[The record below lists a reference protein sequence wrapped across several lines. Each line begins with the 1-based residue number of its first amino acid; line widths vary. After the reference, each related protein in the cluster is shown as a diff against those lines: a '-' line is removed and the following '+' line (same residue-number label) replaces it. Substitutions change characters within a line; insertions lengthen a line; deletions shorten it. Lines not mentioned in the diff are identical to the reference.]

1 MFNRDT
7 FRLIRNTFNRFF
19 SLFMIV
25 LVSSSF
31 MMGLFSN
38 GTILRESVDLYND
51 KDRLQD
57 LQLYSS
63 YGFCDEDISALRSN
77 PDVEY
82 VFGTKMVDAYGQ
94 ISQGDVYVFR
104 FEELDRTVNL
114 FELVEGRMPEN
125 DREALILGDAVE
137 SASRLIGKKVAAY
150 LNDGDIREHLKNDVF
165 TIVGTCK
172 SPAYI
177 SKLLGASNCD
187 NQDLNGVLFVP
198 NENFIF
204 DYYTSIYLKLKG
216 TEELI
221 SYTGD
226 YEEHIDALTG
236 SIEST
241 KNHQQSYLRD
251 KIYNE
256 NLQKL
261 NEAKKEF
268 AQQKSDG
275 EARLLEAKQKLEDA
289 NIELIVNESLL
300 NTNRITLE
308 TSLAEIEANERLLDQ
323 NEASLKDGIRQAE
336 AASGMDFDT
345 LYSEVSAAYTSYIML
360 KDANID
366 TGDYNQRFADEL
378 NKEKKNNLQR
388 ISEIDTELAAL
399 DPEAE
404 DYVEKAAELT
414 VERQSLEVRNAVI
427 DQTLANY
434 AGSSEEVAQQSK
446 EEMMKAIDEQ
456 FDGSVEKT
464 FIQLR
469 TLYEARAQLQT
480 ARIQLE
486 AGKESAE
493 EGMKALEDAKAQLEA
508 GKRKYEQ
515 GLKEYNEGLMDF
527 NDEIEKAQNEL
538 NKATEE
544 LEDLPNASWII
555 LDRNSHYSSYM
566 FKNTIKQM
574 SAIGYAMPF
583 LFYLVAALVC
593 MTTMTRLIDE
603 QRSQIGIFMAL
614 GFSSGQ
620 VIGKYVVY
628 ALLATLSGGILGILF
643 GQLVFPTVIYVT
655 WRLMYDLPPI
665 ELYYPWQY
673 VLICIAA
680 FSILMSVV
688 TFLVARGTMNEMP
701 SSLLRPKAPK
711 NSKRVL
717 LERITFLWKRLPF
730 TSKITARNIFR
741 YKSRFLMTVIGVA
754 GCTGLLVV
762 GFGVRD
768 SISDVVAIQYGRIF
782 NYDYHI
788 TLNSDHHL
796 KENLDVLKDDLSN
809 QEVVAFMTYTSK
821 AYLNEGE
828 DDTLT
833 VEVFDARESKSVLGL
848 NDRDR
853 RTPIELDNSGVILS
867 EKFAINHHI
876 KEGDYVTIESTSG
889 LKREVKVARICE
901 FYFQHYMFIS
911 ESYYEDTFGE
921 NVHCNT
927 IAVSSDNREE
937 LIRDTGKLED
947 FVSLTDFSGFID
959 QFNTMLKALNFIIA
973 VIIVA
978 AGSLAL
984 VVLMNLI
991 QVNVAE
997 RIREIATLK
1006 VLGFHDR
1013 EVNSYI
1019 FKEILLLS
1027 IIGGLLGLPL
1037 GVLEHH
1043 FIMNVINMEM
1053 MMFGMNIS
1061 LFSFSVSFAITVLFT
1076 LLVFAF
1082 MKRRLNNIEMVE
1094 SLKSVE

>member
-1 MFNRDT
+1 MFSKDT

-51 KDRLQD
+51 SDRLQD

-63 YGFCDEDISALRSN
+63 YGFCDEDLAALRKN
-77 PDVEY
+77 QDVEY
-82 VFGTKMVDAYGQ
+82 AFGTKMVDAYGK
-94 ISQGDVYVFR
+94 IAQGDVHVYR
-104 FEELDRTVNL
+104 FEEIDRTVNL
-114 FELVEGRMPEN
+114 IELVEGRMPEN
-125 DREALILGDAVE
+125 EKEALILGDGVE
-137 SASRLIGKKVAAY
+137 SASRLIGKKVTAF
-150 LNDGDIREHLKNDVF
+150 LNNEEIGDHLKNDTF

-177 SKLLGASNCD
+177 SKLMGSSNCE
-187 NQDLNGVLFVP
+187 NQELDGVVFIP
-198 NENFIF
+198 NSNFIF

-216 TEELI
+216 TEKYI
-221 SYTGD
+221 SYTSEYED
-226 YEEHIDALTG
+226 YVETLTG

-251 KIYNE
+251 RIYNE
-256 NLQKL
+256 NLLKL
-261 NEAKKEF
+261 NDAKTEFETQKNEGEAKL
-268 AQQKSDG
+268 Q
-275 EARLLEAKQKLEDA
+275 EAKQKLEDA

-300 NTNRITLE
+300 NSNRISLE
-308 TSLAEIEANERLLDQ
+308 TSLAEIEANERVLDQ
-323 NEASLKDGIRQAE
+323 NEASVKSGIAQAE
-336 AASGMDFDT
+336 QAAGMDFDS
-345 LYSEVSAAYTSYIML
+345 LYTEVSAAYTSYVIL
-360 KDANID
+360 KENSFD
-366 TGDYNQRFADEL
+366 TGNYNERFTEEL
-378 NKEKKNNLQR
+378 NREKKENLAR
-388 ISEIDTELAAL
+388 IAEIDAELAAL
-399 DPEAE
+399 DKTAE
-404 DYVEKAAELT
+404 DYIEKAASLEI
-414 VERQSLEVRNAVI
+414 ERQSLEVRNAVI
-427 DQTLANY
+427 DQTLENFT
-434 AGSSEEVAQQSK
+434 GSSGEIAEQSR
-446 EEMMKAIDEQ
+446 EEMMKAIDEE
-456 FDGSVEKT
+456 FNGSVETT
-464 FIQLR
+464 FVQLR
-469 TLYEARAQLQT
+469 TLYEARSQIQS
-480 ARIQLE
+480 ARKQLE
-486 AGKESAE
+486 AGKEQAE
-493 EGMKALEDAKAQLEA
+493 AGKKALEDAKAQLEA
-508 GKRKYEQ
+508 GKREYEK
-515 GLKEYNEGLMDF
+515 GLKEYNEALMDF

-538 NKATEE
+538 NIAGEE
-544 LEDLPNASWII
+544 LEALPNASWII
-555 LDRNSHYSSYM
+555 LDRDSHYSSYM
-566 FKNTIKQM
+566 FKNTIRQM

-614 GFSSGQ
+614 GFSS
-620 VIGKYVVY
+620 VRIIGKYVVY
-628 ALLATLSGGILGILF
+628 ALIATLTGSVLGVIF
-643 GQLVFPTVIYVT
+643 GQLIFPTVIYVT

-665 ELYYPWQY
+665 DLYYPWQY

-680 FSILMSVV
+680 FALLMSVV
-688 TFLVARGTMNEMP
+688 TYLVARSAMKEMP

-711 NSKRVL
+711 SSKRVL
-717 LERITFLWKRLPF
+717 LEKITFLWKRLPF

-741 YKSRFLMTVIGVA
+741 YKARFLMTIIGVA

-762 GFGVRD
+762 GFGIRD
-768 SISDVVAIQYGRIF
+768 SISDVVAIQYGKIF
-782 NYDYHI
+782 AYDYHI
-788 TLNSDHHL
+788 TLDSDHHL
-796 KENLDVLKDDLSN
+796 DENIEILKENLNNK
-809 QEVVAFMTYTSK
+809 EVVAFMTYTSK
-821 AYLNEGE
+821 AYLREGE

-853 RTPIELDNSGVILS
+853 KTPIELDNSGVILS
-867 EKFAINHHI
+867 EKFAINHHL
-876 KEGDYVTIESTSG
+876 KEGDYVTIESMSG
-889 LKREVKVARICE
+889 LKREVKIAKICE

-937 LIRDTGKLED
+937 LIKDTKRLED
-947 FVSLTDFSGFID
+947 FVSLTDFTGFID
-959 QFNTMLKALNFIIA
+959 QFNTMLQALNFIIA

-984 VVLMNLI
+984 VVLLNLI

-1006 VLGFHDR
+1006 VLGFHDL
-1013 EVNSYI
+1013 EVNNYI

-1027 IIGGLLGLPL
+1027 VIGGLIGLPL

-1043 FIMNVINMEM
+1043 FIMNVINMDM

-1061 LFSFSVSFAITVLFT
+1061 IFSFAISFVITILFT
-1076 LLVFAF
+1076 LLVFMF

>member
-38 GTILRESVDLYND
+38 GTILRESVDHYND

-63 YGFCDEDISALRSN
+63 YGFCSEDISALRRN
-77 PDVEY
+77 EEVEY
-82 VFGTKMVDAYGQ
+82 VFGSKMVDAYGR

-104 FEELDRTVNL
+104 FEEIDRTVNL
-114 FELVEGRMPEN
+114 IELVEGRMPEN
-125 DREALILGDAVE
+125 DREALILGDGVE
-137 SASRLIGKKVAAY
+137 SASRLIGKKVSAF
-150 LNDGDIREHLKNDVF
+150 LNDEDIKEHLKNDSF

-177 SKLLGASNCD
+177 SKLMGSSNCE
-187 NQDLNGVLFVP
+187 NQELDGVLFIP
-198 NENFIF
+198 NDNFIF

-216 TEELI
+216 TENYI
-221 SYTGD
+221 SYTGEYKNYVD
-226 YEEHIDALTG
+226 TLTG

-256 NLQKL
+256 NLKKL
-261 NEAKKEF
+261 NDAKNEF
-268 AQQKSDG
+268 EKQKG
-275 EARLLEAKQKLEDA
+275 EGETKLQEAKQKLEDA

-300 NTNRITLE
+300 NTNRISLE
-308 TSLAEIEANERLLDQ
+308 TSLAEIEANERILDQ
-323 NEASLKDGIRQAE
+323 NEASLKEGIRQAE
-336 AASGMDFDT
+336 EASGMDFDS
-345 LYSEVSAAYTSYIML
+345 LYTEVSVAYTSYILL
-360 KDANID
+360 KENNFDA
-366 TGDYNQRFADEL
+366 TDYNEKFTEEL
-378 NKEKKNNLQR
+378 NREKKENLAR
-388 ISEIDTELAAL
+388 IAEIDAQLAAL
-399 DPEAE
+399 DTTAE
-404 DYVEKAAELT
+404 DYVEQAAALEL
-414 VERQSLEVRNAVI
+414 ERQSLEVRNAVI
-427 DQTLANY
+427 DQTLENY
-434 AGSSEEVAQQSK
+434 TDNAGEIAEQSK
-446 EEMMKAIDEQ
+446 EEMMKAIDDQ
-456 FDGSVEKT
+456 FNGSVEKA

-469 TLYEARAQLQT
+469 TLYEARAQIQS
-480 ARIQLE
+480 ARKQLE
-486 AGKESAE
+486 AGKEQAE
-493 EGMKALEDAKAQLEA
+493 AGKKALEDAKAKLEA
-508 GKRKYEQ
+508 GKREYER
-515 GLKEYNEGLMDF
+515 GLKEYNEALMDF
-527 NDEIEKAQNEL
+527 NDEIEKAQSEL
-538 NKATEE
+538 NKASDE
-544 LEDLPNASWII
+544 LEELPNASWII
-555 LDRNSHYSSYM
+555 LDRDSHYSSYM
-566 FKNTIKQM
+566 YKNTIKQM

-628 ALLATLSGGILGILF
+628 ALLATLSGSILGILF
-643 GQLVFPTVIYVT
+643 GQLIFPTVIYAT

-665 ELYYPWQY
+665 DLYYPWQY

-680 FSILMSVV
+680 FALLMSVV
-688 TFLVARGTMNEMP
+688 TYLVARSTMKEMP

-711 NSKRVL
+711 SSKRVL
-717 LERITFLWKRLPF
+717 LEKITFIWKRLPF

-741 YKSRFLMTVIGVA
+741 YKARFLMTIIGVA

-762 GFGVRD
+762 GFGIRD

-782 NYDYHI
+782 AYDYHI
-788 TLNSDHHL
+788 TLDSDHHL
-796 KENLDVLKDDLSN
+796 NENIEILKENLNNK
-809 QEVVAFMTYTSK
+809 EVVAFMTYISK

-848 NDRDR
+848 NSKDRK
-853 RTPIELDNSGVILS
+853 TPIELDNSGVILS

-876 KEGDYVTIESTSG
+876 KEGDYVTIESMSG
-889 LKREVKVARICE
+889 LKRQAKVAKICE

-937 LIRDTGKLED
+937 LIKDTRRLED
-947 FVSLTDFSGFID
+947 FVSLTDFTGFID

-984 VVLMNLI
+984 VVLLNLI

-1006 VLGFHDR
+1006 VLGFHDM
-1013 EVNSYI
+1013 EVNNYI

-1027 IIGGLLGLPL
+1027 MIGGLLGLPL

-1043 FIMNVINMEM
+1043 FIMNVINMDM

-1061 LFSFSVSFAITVLFT
+1061 IFSFSISFVITILFT
-1076 LLVFAF
+1076 LLVFMF

>member
-38 GTILRESVDLYND
+38 ATILKESVDLYDD
-51 KDRLQD
+51 KERLQD
-57 LQLYSS
+57 LQLYSG
-63 YGFCDEDISALRSN
+63 YGFCDEDLSALRRN

-82 VFGTKMVDAYGQ
+82 VFGTKMVDAYGR

-104 FEELDRTVNL
+104 FEELERTVNL
-114 FELVEGRMPEN
+114 IEPVEGRMPEN
-125 DREALILGDAVE
+125 DREALILGDGVE
-137 SASRLIGKKVAAY
+137 SASQLIGKKVTAF
-150 LNDGDIREHLKNDVF
+150 LNDEEIKDHLKNDSF

-172 SPAYI
+172 SPAYM
-177 SKLLGASNCD
+177 SKLMGASNCE
-187 NQDLNGVLFVP
+187 NQDLDGILFIP
-198 NENFIF
+198 NDNFIF
-204 DYYTSIYLKLKG
+204 EYYTSIYLKLKG
-216 TEELI
+216 TEKAVSFTRE
-221 SYTGD
+221 
-226 YEEHIDALTG
+226 YEDRVDALTG

-241 KNHQQSYLRD
+241 KNSQQSYLRD

-261 NEAKKEF
+261 NEAKTEF
-268 AQQKSDG
+268 AEKKNEG
-275 EARLLEAKQKLEDA
+275 EAKLQEAKQKLEDA

-300 NTNRITLE
+300 NTNRISLE
-308 TSLAEIEANERLLDQ
+308 TSLAEIEANERILDQ

-336 AASGMDFDT
+336 EASGMDFDS

-360 KDANID
+360 KDASID
-366 TGDYNQRFADEL
+366 TSDYNQRFMEEL
-378 NKEKKNNLQR
+378 NKEKKTNLAR
-388 ISEIDTELAAL
+388 IAEIDAELAAL
-399 DPEAE
+399 DIEAE
-404 DYVEKAAELT
+404 DYVERASALQ
-414 VERQSLEVRNAVI
+414 VERQNLEVRNAVI
-427 DQTLANY
+427 DQTLENY
-434 AGSSEEVAQQSK
+434 AGSSDEVAQQSK
-446 EEMMKAIDEQ
+446 DEMMKAIDEQ
-456 FDGSVEKT
+456 FNGSVEKT
-464 FIQLR
+464 FVQLR
-469 TLYEARAQLQT
+469 TLYEARAQIQS
-480 ARIQLE
+480 ARKQLDAGKASAE
-486 AGKESAE
+486 AGK
-493 EGMKALEDAKAQLEA
+493 KALEDAQAQLQA
-508 GKRKYEQ
+508 GKREYER
-515 GLKEYNEGLMDF
+515 GLKEYNEALMDF

-538 NKATEE
+538 NIASEE
-544 LEDLPNASWII
+544 LEQLPNASWII
-555 LDRNSHYSSYM
+555 LKRDSHYSSYM
-566 FKNTIKQM
+566 FNNTIRQM

-603 QRSQIGIFMAL
+603 QRSQIGIFLAL
-614 GFSSGQ
+614 GFSSRQ
-620 VIGKYVVY
+620 IIGKYVVY
-628 ALLATLSGGILGILF
+628 ALVATFSGSVLGVLF
-643 GQLVFPTVIYVT
+643 GQLVFPTVIYTT

-665 ELYYPWQY
+665 RLYYPWYY

-680 FSILMSVV
+680 FALLMSIV
-688 TFLVARGTMNEMP
+688 TYLVARGTMKEMP

-711 NSKRVL
+711 SSKRVL
-717 LERITFLWKRLPF
+717 LEKITFLWKRLPF

-741 YKSRFLMTVIGVA
+741 YKSRFLMTIIGVA

-788 TLNSDHHL
+788 ALDSDHHL
-796 KENLDVLKDDLSN
+796 EDNINLLKENLNNK
-809 QEVVAFMTYTSK
+809 EVVPFMTYTSK

-828 DDTLT
+828 EDTLT

-853 RTPIELDNSGVILS
+853 RTAIELDNSGVILS
-867 EKFAINHHI
+867 EKFALNHHL
-876 KEGDYVTIESTSG
+876 KEGDYVTIESMSG

-911 ESYYEDTFGE
+911 ETYYEGIFGE

-937 LIRDTGKLED
+937 LIKDTGKLED
-947 FVSLTDFSGFID
+947 FVSLTDFTGFIE

-984 VVLMNLI
+984 VVLLNLI

-1027 IIGGLLGLPL
+1027 IIGGLLGMPL

-1043 FIMNVINMEM
+1043 FIMNVINLDM

-1061 LFSFSVSFAITVLFT
+1061 LFSFSVSFVITVLFT